1 MEDVGLSSELP
12 SEGPSHSRRDG
23 LDFKDSEG
31 ARLCFPW
38 DHCKPGR
45 GVPAPPL
52 LHNTPSLE
60 SPVLMWH
67 STLTCC
73 KCQLPVVDSRPTS
86 VPSLEVIYA
95 AFSACFYF

>member
-12 SEGPSHSRRDG
+12 SEGPSHSRQDG

-38 DHCKPGR
+38 DHCKSGS

-52 LHNTPSLE
+52 LHNTPLALGPMAGTLPM
-60 SPVLMWH
+60 PVCNCGRTGV
-67 STLTCC
+67 ST
-73 KCQLPVVDSRPTS
+73 V
-86 VPSLEVIYA
+86 
-95 AFSACFYF
+95 